1 MLEHLLCM
9 IWPKECPLHNPTS
22 YAIFILHFYLSMFDT
37 RGINLHNL
45 LFNSYTKSLKQ
56 GDSGASHSH
65 LFTQVHR
72 YIGHFSLKAL
82 TYFVGIP
89 TFNVG

>member
-37 RGINLHNL
+37 RGINLHL
-45 LFNSYTKSLKQ
+45 IKKMLVRISFHK
-56 GDSGASHSH
+56 G
-65 LFTQVHR
+65 
-72 YIGHFSLKAL
+72 II
-82 TYFVGIP
+82 TYDHTSVFLGI
-89 TFNVG
+89 